1 MPTLPERETVSRK
14 TKSYLYSVLHNEANY
29 LHRAKAQSSI
39 IASRITN
46 ATRANQ
52 RCLEVTRPVLSFIAR
67 FKPRIQ
73 KSYGLL
79 FLVGGMMSLKLRQ
92 KFSIENL

>member
-1 MPTLPERETVSRK
+1 M
-14 TKSYLYSVLHNEANY
+14 HNEANY
-29 LHRAKAQSSI
+29 FHRVKAQSSI
-39 IASRITN
+39 ITSRITN

-52 RCLEVTRPVLSFIAR
+52 RSLEVTKPVLSFIGR

-79 FLVGGMMSLKLRQ
+79 FLAGGMMSLKFWQ
-92 KFSIENL
+92 KFSL